1 MASAQ
6 RATATDA
13 EYSLV
18 PAEIAA
24 AAGRYQRMKEVES
37 VHLAEMARHNLLL
50 DWSDDV
56 RAVVLEARQYI
67 RETCD
72 ARTRF
77 RDHVREF
84 VHALRD
90 AREPLSAV
98 LRHTRVM
105 IHLLERSGAIRGDD
119 GWLEAEV
126 LEWAIEEYENA
137 A

>member
-1 MASAQ
+1 MGSAQ
-6 RATATDA
+6 RATTAVN

-24 AAGRYQRMKEVES
+24 AASCYQGMKEVES

-50 DWSDDV
+50 EWTDEVRMVVLDAREHV
-56 RAVVLEARQYI
+56 RATR
-67 RETCD
+67 D
-72 ARTRF
+72 ARSTF
-77 RDHVREF
+77 RMLVREF

-105 IHLLERSGAIRGDD
+105 VQLLERSGAIRADD